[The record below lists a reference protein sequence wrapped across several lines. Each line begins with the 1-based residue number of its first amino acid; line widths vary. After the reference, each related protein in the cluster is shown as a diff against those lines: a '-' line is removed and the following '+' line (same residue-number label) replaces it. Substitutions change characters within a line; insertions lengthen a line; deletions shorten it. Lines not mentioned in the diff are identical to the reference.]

1 MQTGTVRVIGVDYTS
16 WLNGIYNEY
25 IQHHRL
31 EINMIWINLFLL
43 YIIFVKFIS
52 PIIPTF
58 WFHSQHYF
66 TLYWLFFH
74 MLHFLHLYLFLVSSV
89 FLMFPTFTCAPIY
102 PSTCFHLS
110 FHVLWLCSQ
119 PFPSYYYI
127 LYFYD
132 LPLLCSQLILMQYIN
147 QCIFLVVLQFVNWC
161 WFSSSHIFSLS
172 LLCLLKS
179 LSSLSSLSLSSG
191 NYIFTKMKLRPSDLT
206 SQLMS

>member
-1 MQTGTVRVIGVDYTS
+1 MCCENFYQPNHVTFILASGFG
-16 WLNGIYNEY
+16 LKG
-25 IQHHRL
+25 
-31 EINMIWINLFLL
+31 EILL

-58 WFHSQHYF
+58 WFCSQHYF

-89 FLMFPTFTCAPIY
+89 FLMFLTFTCAPIY
-102 PSTCFHLS
+102 PSTCF
-110 FHVLWLCSQ
+110 
-119 PFPSYYYI
+119 
-127 LYFYD
+127 
-132 LPLLCSQLILMQYIN
+132 
-147 QCIFLVVLQFVNWC
+147 WC

-191 NYIFTKMKLRPSDLT
+191 NYIFTKTKLRPSDLMSWLT
-206 SQLMS
+206 SQPLINSRTLV